1 MTSQVSTAYG
11 EGKYEVRGTALRCGT
26 DLNAVFVGGTLPH
39 VGAVS
44 LAIYEAARNSATV
57 STITA
62 FGHRDDVLAAQA
74 AKQLAVSVKGTVS
87 VSVGIHLDTASA
99 EDIELLCKNFEQ
111 CVRAIM
117 QLL

>member
-1 MTSQVSTAYG
+1 MTQQVSAAYG
-11 EGKYEVRGTALRCGT
+11 EGRYEVYGTALRCGT
-26 DLNAVFVGGTLPH
+26 DLTVAFVGGTLPH

-44 LAIYEAARNSATV
+44 LGVYEAARDSATV

-74 AKQLAVSVKGTVS
+74 AKQLAVAVKGTVS

-99 EDIELLCKNFEQ
+99 EDIELLCKNFQ
-111 CVRAIM
+111 LCLRALM